1 MLPMTEPRV
10 VPPAPVSGPFPRP
23 DYAALSRYVPDR
35 IPVEIDLSDNT
46 NLWGGHPAA
55 LQILREAASDDA
67 ARYPSPY
74 ADDLRAAAAARFGV
88 EREQVTTG
96 TGSDG
101 VLDALWR
108 TVAEHGGTV
117 TWPGPTFSMIVPLC
131 TMNGRSGV
139 DVPWAEA
146 LADPRAL
153 LAADP
158 VLVYVC
164 RPNNPSGVQ
173 PDRAWCEALLEA
185 AGPDGPVV
193 VFDEAYAEYAGETL
207 VGRVL
212 THPRALVTRT
222 LSKAYGLAGLR
233 VGLGIGSPDLIGEIE
248 KSRGPYMVG
257 RLVERAATAAL
268 RDESDWLDTCVAET
282 CANRERLAA
291 ELRSRGHDPLPSQGN
306 FLFIPM
312 PAGTAKPRSDAL
324 RTHGVSVRPF
334 IGEGAVDPRDGLR
347 VSIGPWPMMQR
358 FLSAWDQT

>member
-1 MLPMTEPRV
+1 MTEPRS
-10 VPPAPVSGPFPRP
+10 VPPGRAVGPFPRP

-46 NLWGGHPAA
+46 NLWGAHPAA
-55 LQILREAASDDA
+55 LQVVREAAGDDV

-74 ADDLRAAAAARFGV
+74 ADELRAAAAARFGV
-88 EREQVTTG
+88 APDQVATG

-108 TVAEHGGTV
+108 AVAEHGGTIV
-117 TWPGPTFSMIVPLC
+117 WPGPTFSMIPPLC
-131 TMNGRSGV
+131 TMNGRTGV
-139 DVPWAEA
+139 EVPWAEA
-146 LADPRAL
+146 LADPATL

-158 VLVYVC
+158 VLIYVC

-173 PDRAWCEALLEA
+173 PSRDWCEALLEA
-185 AGPDGPVV
+185 VGTDGPVV

-207 VGRVL
+207 IERVL

-233 VGLGIGSPDLIGEIE
+233 VGLGLGSADLIGEIE

-257 RLVERAATAAL
+257 RLVERVAVAAL
-268 RDESDWLDTCVAET
+268 RDDSGWLDDCVAET
-282 CANRERLAA
+282 VANRERLAA
-291 ELRSRGHDPLPSQGN
+291 ELQSRGHAPLPSQAN

-312 PAGTAKPRSDAL
+312 PEGTAKARSDAL

-334 IGEGAVDPRDGLR
+334 VGVAAADPGDGLR